1 MFTAAIKRVWDGYSD
16 KELLETYGIKYIN
29 TAAEIIKG
37 RKDYK
42 ANIALIENYLAKG
55 NTTKKFESARQQ
67 GLAIINHYIGT
78 DTGVIGFME
87 YIEYHRPHLI
97 DTYSNLLHS
106 YSERILDNI
115 EAELSYYEEYFGDV
129 ENT

>member
-29 TAAEIIKG
+29 TAAEIIKD

-42 ANIALIENYLAKG
+42 ANISLIESYLAKG
-55 NTTKKFESARQQ
+55 NTNKKFESARQQ

-78 DTGVIGFME
+78 DTGVTGFME

-97 DTYSNLLHS
+97 NTYSNLLHS

>member
-29 TAAEIIKG
+29 AATEIIKS

-55 NTTKKFESARQQ
+55 NTDKKFESARQQ

-78 DTGVIGFME
+78 DTGVTGFME

-97 DTYSNLLHS
+97 NTYSSLLHS